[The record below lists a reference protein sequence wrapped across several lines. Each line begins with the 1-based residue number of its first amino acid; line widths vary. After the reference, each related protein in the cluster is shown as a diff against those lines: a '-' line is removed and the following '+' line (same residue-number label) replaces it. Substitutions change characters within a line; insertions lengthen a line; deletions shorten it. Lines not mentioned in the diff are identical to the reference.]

1 MREPV
6 AARSVCPQRERR
18 PQARRSAPAELGA
31 GPAEQ
36 RTGAHGRTRSVGD
49 AAEEGPGA
57 GTGHGVRAEDGP
69 FRSTA
74 SSPGALPT
82 RRCVATGGAGRG
94 GLPAPPR
101 HRPRAF
107 AAPSARRSRRPRRSR
122 RRHQLGPAPGLPG
135 QRRPRPRA
143 LRTRRRH
150 IDSGCSAVAVAAGVL
165 PREASR
171 WTSPLFRVPLVSFCP
186 WAPAEGWLP
195 SPRPGLVDPAA
206 EPSGP
211 AAGTKAPRVP

>member
-82 RRCVATGGAGRG
+82 RRCVATGGGGRG
-94 GLPAPPR
+94 ARGAPG
-101 HRPRAF
+101 
-107 AAPSARRSRRPRRSR
+107 AAPA
-122 RRHQLGPAPGLPG
+122 QTPGLRGAERKEKPEAPALPPPPPA
-135 QRRPRPRA
+135 RPRPR
-143 LRTRRRH
+143 T
-150 IDSGCSAVAVAAGVL
+150 
-165 PREASR
+165 
-171 WTSPLFRVPLVSFCP
+171 
-186 WAPAEGWLP
+186 
-195 SPRPGLVDPAA
+195 
-206 EPSGP
+206 SGP
-211 AAGTKAPRVP
+211 AAAPPPCSAHAPAPY